1 MKKFIYYL
9 FIIVVLFTPIF
20 VFGEEYKT
28 SQLIPVDTNA
38 TVSTEKFT
46 YQDFSYRSSL
56 DGSGNTIISFNSII
70 NNTISKTPV
79 SVNILLFDNDQKNIG
94 IVTYCSNKDYGS
106 NYEGFKLNGNQAA
119 PFSIKISNNKYFVKG
134 KGPGDVKYISILD
147 ENKYCKIG
155 GYNNYEG
162 LTVDEI
168 TNGIS
173 TDSKSELKLSKYLEE
188 FKESGVM
195 GIILPIAIAL
205 IIFIVYGTIINSLYK
220 KIYSKSSF
228 LAYIPVGNIFV
239 TFQVSFGKIVAF
251 IGTLLFVVSIGLFFM
266 GIKFILYITSVLVLI
281 AFLIVLIK
289 LFTKKY
295 DLLLLEPSI
304 QTNVSLE
311 NNNIEVNNTSI
322 VDDSQKA
329 LDLSYD
335 NVDDKDI
342 NDTDNLDISSGES
355 SSNEELS
362 DDIDNKDDDFYE
374 EKDESDLTN
383 FFR

>member
-1 MKKFIYYL
+1 M
-9 FIIVVLFTPIF
+9 
-20 VFGEEYKT
+20 
-28 SQLIPVDTNA
+28 
-38 TVSTEKFT
+38 
-46 YQDFSYRSSL
+46 
-56 DGSGNTIISFNSII
+56 
-70 NNTISKTPV
+70 
-79 SVNILLFDNDQKNIG
+79 G
-94 IVTYCSNKDYGS
+94 IV
-106 NYEGFKLNGNQAA
+106 
-119 PFSIKISNNKYFVKG
+119 
-134 KGPGDVKYISILD
+134 
-147 ENKYCKIG
+147 
-155 GYNNYEG
+155 
-162 LTVDEI
+162 
-168 TNGIS
+168 
-173 TDSKSELKLSKYLEE
+173 
-188 FKESGVM
+188 
-195 GIILPIAIAL
+195 LPIAIAL

-295 DLLLLEPSI
+295 DLLLLEPGI

-342 NDTDNLDISSGES
+342 NDTDNLNISSGES

>member
-28 SQLIPVDTNA
+28 SQLISVDTNA

-195 GIILPIAIAL
+195 GIVLPIAIAL

-295 DLLLLEPSI
+295 DLLLLEPGI

>member
-251 IGTLLFVVSIGLFFM
+251 IGTLLFVASIGLFFI
-266 GIKFILYITSVLVLI
+266 GIKFILYIIGVLVLI

>member
-228 LAYIPVGNIFV
+228 LAYIPIGNIFV

-251 IGTLLFVVSIGLFFM
+251 IGTLLFVASIGLFFM
-266 GIKFILYITSVLVLI
+266 GIKFILYIISVLVLI

>member
-173 TDSKSELKLSKYLEE
+173 IDSKSELKLSKYLEE

-295 DLLLLEPSI
+295 DLLLLEPGI

>member
-188 FKESGVM
+188 FKESGAM

-342 NDTDNLDISSGES
+342 NDTDNLTISSGES

>member
-162 LTVDEI
+162 LK
-168 TNGIS
+168 NYLNYY
-173 TDSKSELKLSKYLEE
+173 LKVNLS
-188 FKESGVM
+188 
-195 GIILPIAIAL
+195 
-205 IIFIVYGTIINSLYK
+205 
-220 KIYSKSSF
+220 
-228 LAYIPVGNIFV
+228 
-239 TFQVSFGKIVAF
+239 
-251 IGTLLFVVSIGLFFM
+251 
-266 GIKFILYITSVLVLI
+266 
-281 AFLIVLIK
+281 
-289 LFTKKY
+289 
-295 DLLLLEPSI
+295 
-304 QTNVSLE
+304 
-311 NNNIEVNNTSI
+311 
-322 VDDSQKA
+322 
-329 LDLSYD
+329 
-335 NVDDKDI
+335 
-342 NDTDNLDISSGES
+342 
-355 SSNEELS
+355 
-362 DDIDNKDDDFYE
+362 
-374 EKDESDLTN
+374 
-383 FFR
+383 

>member
-195 GIILPIAIAL
+195 GIVLPIAIAL

-342 NDTDNLDISSGES
+342 NDTDNLNISSGES